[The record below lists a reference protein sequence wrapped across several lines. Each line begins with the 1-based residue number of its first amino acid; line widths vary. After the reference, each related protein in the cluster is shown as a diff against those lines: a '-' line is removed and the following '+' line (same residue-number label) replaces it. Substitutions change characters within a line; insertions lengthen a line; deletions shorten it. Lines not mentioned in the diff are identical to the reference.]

1 VKEII
6 LRGLLVL
13 GREDFRVTNLQFYF
27 TMGVPTFFVLF
38 GIILNRADVTS
49 LRAEMAVLRAELR
62 AEIAALR
69 TELRAEIATLRS
81 ELRSEMAILRT
92 ELHGGMAALRDSI
105 HRDMVSLH
113 ERVAIV
119 EERNK

>member
-1 VKEII
+1 
-6 LRGLLVL
+6 
-13 GREDFRVTNLQFYF
+13 VTNLQFYF

-49 LRAEMAVLRAELR
+49 LRAEMAALRAELHG
-62 AEIAALR
+62 EM
-69 TELRAEIATLRS
+69 TGLRAE
-81 ELRSEMAILRT
+81 
-92 ELHGGMAALRDSI
+92 LHGEMTALRDSI

-113 ERVAIV
+113 ERVAVV